1 MENWRPIWF
10 KLQPINI
17 GYVVFYEGNFII
29 VLSIKDI
36 TEETYISG
44 GYIGLSISIPAP
56 FIGLNSSVIGASFYS
71 NEANDIYDYFYG
83 SGSGLLY
90 YTNTALEDTTLIPQT
105 SPFISAINTYSS
117 IDVNL
122 SDMGGECGDGNV
134 IGSYSGILYSINPD
148 SMDGGNL
155 NYDINIPV
163 EFEVSFNIPRI
174 LYF

>member
-1 MENWRPIWF
+1 INGNTYAAAGDVDCSSTHSGLQ
-10 KLQPINI
+10 LQPINI

-44 GYIGLSISIPAP
+44 GYIGLSISISAP
-56 FIGLNSSVIGASFYS
+56 FIGLNSSTIGASFYS
-71 NEANDIYDYFYG
+71 GDSNDIYDYFYG
-83 SGSGLLY
+83 SASSLLY
-90 YTNTALEDTTLIPQT
+90 YANTALEDTT
-105 SPFISAINTYSS
+105 INPMLNDYSL

-134 IGSYSGILYSINPD
+134 IGSYSGVLYSINPD
-148 SMDGGNL
+148 SMDGGSL

-163 EFEVSFNIPRI
+163 ELE
-174 LYF
+174 